1 MKPINMQHI
10 WTDVHHCWPCLAL
23 HLAWF
28 HPQKSDYVETVCL
41 TIKKMKLPVK
51 SCRNPLHTF
60 FLALNFA
67 AGGISSSPPP
77 RAVQTM
83 QPCSQHQ
90 AARCAAHLHPTIA
103 SDPEPVNMGRLT
115 YKPRYEPIYEFHNN
129 TALLLSRLCGEG
141 RRYSAHFSP
150 AAHLAWFQQSSGKG
164 WSNLSLLLRA
174 VEMFWLFSLSTKS
187 SPWWVRIVYC
197 IDQSE
202 EIQGISDS
210 YSQRKKLHFV
220 TVHPSTSL
228 WQEIRVLCITYFI
241 SIITKTDSSK
251 RNPKR
256 STTHCSIHF
265 TKVPG

>member
-1 MKPINMQHI
+1 
-10 WTDVHHCWPCLAL
+10 
-23 HLAWF
+23 
-28 HPQKSDYVETVCL
+28 
-41 TIKKMKLPVK
+41 
-51 SCRNPLHTF
+51 
-60 FLALNFA
+60 
-67 AGGISSSPPP
+67 
-77 RAVQTM
+77 
-83 QPCSQHQ
+83 
-90 AARCAAHLHPTIA
+90 
-103 SDPEPVNMGRLT
+103 MGRLT

-150 AAHLAWFQQSSGKG
+150 AAHLARFQQSSGKG

>member
-1 MKPINMQHI
+1 M
-10 WTDVHHCWPCLAL
+10 
-23 HLAWF
+23 
-28 HPQKSDYVETVCL
+28 ETVCL

-103 SDPEPVNMGRLT
+103 SDPEPVNMGHLT

-150 AAHLAWFQQSSGKG
+150 AAHLARFQQSSGKG

-174 VEMFWLFSLSTKS
+174 VEMF
-187 SPWWVRIVYC
+187 
-197 IDQSE
+197 
-202 EIQGISDS
+202 
-210 YSQRKKLHFV
+210 
-220 TVHPSTSL
+220 
-228 WQEIRVLCITYFI
+228 
-241 SIITKTDSSK
+241 
-251 RNPKR
+251 
-256 STTHCSIHF
+256 
-265 TKVPG
+265 